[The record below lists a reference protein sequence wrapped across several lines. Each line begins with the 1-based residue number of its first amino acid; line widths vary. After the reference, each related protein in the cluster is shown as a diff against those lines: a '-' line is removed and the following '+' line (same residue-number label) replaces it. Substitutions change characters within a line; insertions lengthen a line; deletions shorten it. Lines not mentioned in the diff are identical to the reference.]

1 MASGF
6 RRGRGGASIFNLG
19 CLKEFPPTFVDDTTV
34 GCGTVGKQVNT
45 LPQGFPEMGCCYT
58 IVWQKRDGI
67 IIPIV
72 MRGSHEFL
80 NESRDYAFTPNQGCV
95 GRLSEALDSMD
106 HEVISNMF
114 CIDPRAFLRKQAA
127 LLNGISS
134 VLFVSHSAGVVLEM
148 GFSRPHAAESS
159 LPLLLTSHAL
169 AMEQC
174 VLPDKQGGLCLSSSN
189 ENRVAALRTR
199 SPSPEYSNNDA
210 WWPTLGSKGHPL
222 CCQAPCKYVRKRKG
236 CKDGP
241 NCRRCHLCYFT
252 RSGEKNRFSLES
264 GFKAHTFATAF
275 STLGVAAPDNIALEG

>member
-1 MASGF
+1 MMQF
-6 RRGRGGASIFNLG
+6 R
-19 CLKEFPPTFVDDTTV
+19 CLTDSFPLVVDDIGV
-34 GCGTVGKQVNT
+34 RDGIKVKQVHT
-45 LPQGFPEMGCCYT
+45 LPQGLPEMGCCYA
-58 IVWQKRDGI
+58 IVWKKHDGI
-67 IIPIV
+67 AIPVV
-72 MRGSHEFL
+72 MRGAHQFLTESKQYTFGPHEGF
-80 NESRDYAFTPNQGCV
+80 V
-95 GRLSEALDSMD
+95 GRVSEALDPMD

-222 CCQAPCKYVRKRKG
+222 CSQPPARYVPKRKG